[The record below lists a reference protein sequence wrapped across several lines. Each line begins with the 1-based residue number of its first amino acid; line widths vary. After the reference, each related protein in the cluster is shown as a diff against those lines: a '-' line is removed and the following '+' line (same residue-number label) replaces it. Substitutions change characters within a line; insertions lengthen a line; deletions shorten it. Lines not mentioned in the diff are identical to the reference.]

1 MSSLKKISHE
11 QLSERLRNG
20 VVRFYFHKVGG
31 ELRIA
36 SGTKDLT
43 RIPTSGQPKGGQ
55 APPSVTTFFDL
66 EKNSWR
72 SVSFSKEVWV
82 D

>member
-11 QLSERLRNG
+11 QLADRLRNG

-31 ELRIA
+31 ELRLA
-36 SGTKDLT
+36 LGTKDLT
-43 RIPTSGQPKGGQ
+43 RIPTAGQPKGGQ
-55 APPSVTTFFDL
+55 APPSVTTFFDM
-66 EKNSWR
+66 EKNAWR
-72 SVSFSKEVWV
+72 SVSFSKEIWI

>member
-55 APPSVTTFFDL
+55 APPSV
-66 EKNSWR
+66 
-72 SVSFSKEVWV
+72 SKEVWI